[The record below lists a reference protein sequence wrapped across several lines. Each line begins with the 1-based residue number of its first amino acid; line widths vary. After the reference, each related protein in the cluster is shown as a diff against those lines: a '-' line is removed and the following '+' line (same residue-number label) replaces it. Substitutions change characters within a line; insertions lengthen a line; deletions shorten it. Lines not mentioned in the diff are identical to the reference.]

1 MKKARPCAEFMYK
14 AGLLHSRKVIGGM
27 KNLEILIWMI
37 TAVVVVSL
45 IMGIYSTNKHY
56 KIKEQEIKLEQE
68 RLELEKKK
76 I

>member
-1 MKKARPCAEFMYK
+1 MRC
-14 AGLLHSRKVIGGM
+14 RKVIGEM

-76 I
+76 V